1 MDWPSILDVGVGV
14 GALLVGL
21 GIFVA
26 MVALARLFARLRKTL
41 DEVDRQ
47 ISNIGVPVGEAL
59 GHVEGISATADET
72 LAKLGNAVGALESVA
87 TSVSGTTTLVR
98 HALSPAIVNIGATL
112 SGVSAGLRRLVTGKS
127 AGEGS
132 EELIHHGK

>member
-1 MDWPSILDVGVGV
+1 MDWPSVLDVGVGV
-14 GALLVGL
+14 GILLLGL
-21 GIFVA
+21 GVFVA
-26 MVALARLFARLRKTL
+26 MVALARLFLRLRRTL

-47 ISNIGVPVGEAL
+47 IAGIGVPVGEAL
-59 GHVEGISATADET
+59 EHVQGISATADET

-98 HALSPAIVNIGATL
+98 QAISPAIVNLGATL

-127 AGEGS
+127 AREGS
-132 EELIHHGK
+132 EELVHHGK

>member
-1 MDWPSILDVGVGV
+1 MDWPSILDIGAGL

-26 MVALARLFARLRKTL
+26 MLALARLLARLRKTL

-47 ISNIGVPVGEAL
+47 IAGVGAPIVEAL

-72 LAKLGNAVGALESVA
+72 LAKLGRAVGALESIAGSVSSA
-87 TSVSGTTTLVR
+87 TSLVR
-98 HALSPAIVNIGATL
+98 EAVSPAIVNVGATL
-112 SGVSAGLRRLVTGKS
+112 GGLSAGLRRLVTGKS
-127 AGEGS
+127 AKDATPRS
-132 EELIHHGK
+132 